1 MCVWLSICVC
11 VWVNSSKT
19 LVSIYLSFKNP
30 YILYLAFHDLGSKL
44 KFTRAK
50 LLKDLLIYFTVIEW
64 LITSPM
70 LFIEIS
76 NRQYEYTQWIRSP
89 VLYFGYEILPDVK
102 GWGWLQFYLFKCII
116 GCRNYTKMYAFVS
129 LWICFLGVFR
139 DGSINE
145 PRKFS
150 SVVSKVC
157 LGEFGWMSEQVF
169 Y

>member
-1 MCVWLSICVC
+1 
-11 VWVNSSKT
+11 
-19 LVSIYLSFKNP
+19 
-30 YILYLAFHDLGSKL
+30 
-44 KFTRAK
+44 
-50 LLKDLLIYFTVIEW
+50 
-64 LITSPM
+64 
-70 LFIEIS
+70 
-76 NRQYEYTQWIRSP
+76 
-89 VLYFGYEILPDVK
+89 
-102 GWGWLQFYLFKCII
+102 
-116 GCRNYTKMYAFVS
+116 MYAFVS